1 MMKYN
6 IYHVNSYVYFDGLL
20 PIARIKRRRL
30 ILSTTD
36 YEYANSELYRL
47 KDDKMN
53 ERSHT
58 NYSVVDGN
66 NVITD
71 KHDHFFYME
80 VIHE

>member
-20 PIARIKRRRL
+20 PIARIKSRRL
-30 ILSTTD
+30 VLSTDD
-36 YEYANSELYRL
+36 YSELYRL

-53 ERSHT
+53 ERSHN